1 MTEILSGI
9 FILAGTIFILLSAL
23 GIIRMPDLYT
33 RMSAT
38 TKASTLGIG
47 LVLTG
52 TVLFPR
58 RRHHH
63 LSLSDRPRRRAHH
76 RSRSVEPGREALVQ
90 GRVRKIVQESEKKGQ
105 EGLMIW
111 WGMKKQS

>member
-1 MTEILSGI
+1 MTEILSGV

-52 TVLFPR
+52 TVLFWQ
-58 RRHHH
+58 
-63 LSLSDRPRRRAHH
+63 DAAITFRAAAIIIFLFLTAPVAAHII
-76 RSRSVEPGREALVQ
+76 GREAWSRGVKLWKRDESSGTCRKVR
-90 GRVRKIVQESEKKGQ
+90 GRDKKDG
-105 EGLMIW
+105 
-111 WGMKKQS
+111 

>member
-1 MTEILSGI
+1 MTEIFSGV

-52 TVLFPR
+52 TVLFWQ
-58 RRHHH
+58 
-63 LSLSDRPRRRAHH
+63 DAAITFRAAAIIIFLFLTAPVAAHII
-76 RSRSVEPGREALVQ
+76 GREAWYRGVKFWKRDSS
-90 GRVRKIVQESEKKGQ
+90 GKSGMDSGVRDKRG
-105 EGLMIW
+105 
-111 WGMKKQS
+111 